1 MILSINN
8 KLVSINGGLTNYN
21 VPPPPEPSV
30 VPNDMDFVYQAKD
43 FNGSYIPNKAPNS
56 TFGDYLQMGSLT
68 VNGSGSSCYLSNGY
82 SSSNYLYK
90 DLTSQELTNIMAND
104 SYYTFFI
111 RMMHLQDNGTMG
123 GIMSCRLWGGYIY
136 MIRNNGRM
144 LQFHSGGWMDMG
156 DDFLIDVDRVY
167 KLVVGPNYYYGK
179 NLDTGAIYEEY
190 NYDERSM
197 GYRMSTFN
205 AGDESELDR
214 FYAFAGIARQTTD
227 EEDLAIKDALMN
239 QSL

>member
-8 KLVSINGGLTNYN
+8 KLVSINGGLTNYF
-21 VPPPPEPSV
+21 VPPPPEPGV

-43 FNGSYIPNKAPNS
+43 FDGTKIPNKAPNS
-56 TFGDYLQMGSLT
+56 TFGDYLQAGTLT
-68 VNGSGSSCYLSNGY
+68 VNGSGSTCYLSNGY

-90 DLTSQELTNIMAND
+90 DLTQQELTNIMANN
-104 SYYTFFI
+104 SYYTFFV
-111 RMMHLQDNGTMG
+111 RMMHLDTGGMG
-123 GIMSCRLWGGYIY
+123 GIMSCRLEGGYIY
-136 MIRNNGRM
+136 MIRNNGNM
-144 LQFHSGGWMDMG
+144 IQFHTSQWEDMG
-156 DDFLIDVDRVY
+156 SDFLLDVDRVY

-179 NLDTGAIYEEY
+179 NLDTGAEWSID

-197 GYRMSTFN
+197 GNIMSTFN
-205 AGDESELDR
+205 ASSESELDR
-214 FYAFAGIARQTTD
+214 FYAFAGIARQTTV